1 MAEHGHPY
9 VWVQNL
15 GGLQFPSDTP
25 QVCVFGF
32 CSPRG
37 VVTMLI
43 CAPQLHVLV
52 VTLLCVCV
60 CQSARAGSCLSASHM
75 ETTMKL
81 LRGRVQSRLA
91 LHKQFSSLGEYT
103 HTYKYHTHAG
113 LTPLLVAQ
121 TDTTHICTHTAHTHT
136 YTHTR

>member
-37 VVTMLI
+37 VVTMHI

-91 LHKQFSSLGEYT
+91 CTSSSPHWVST
-103 HTYKYHTHAG
+103 
-113 LTPLLVAQ
+113 
-121 TDTTHICTHTAHTHT
+121 HTHT
-136 YTHTR
+136 HTNIIHTQV